1 MKKSNCHNGSN
12 TSVGLDVNEMINL
25 RLSEPIHIDCDC
37 LGCHLARVD
46 LFKKNMSKFETL
58 PLAERLIE
66 MKLYRYQLDVRK
78 SIDQEDYVGTL
89 DKLIAFTKDKLENEL
104 KIQEDKQKS
113 DAAASMIVQE
123 GAPKLVLDAD
133 EAEIAAMM
141 KHLLVARNKRKNL
154 IFRGTHKELAEWM
167 HLTIITKNNDALNT
181 STVCNYLS
189 KPDNISLNE

>member
-46 LFKKNMSKFETL
+46 LFKKNMGKFETL

-104 KIQEDKQKS
+104 KIQEDRQKS

-133 EAEIAAMM
+133 E
-141 KHLLVARNKRKNL
+141 
-154 IFRGTHKELAEWM
+154 
-167 HLTIITKNNDALNT
+167 
-181 STVCNYLS
+181 S
-189 KPDNISLNE
+189 